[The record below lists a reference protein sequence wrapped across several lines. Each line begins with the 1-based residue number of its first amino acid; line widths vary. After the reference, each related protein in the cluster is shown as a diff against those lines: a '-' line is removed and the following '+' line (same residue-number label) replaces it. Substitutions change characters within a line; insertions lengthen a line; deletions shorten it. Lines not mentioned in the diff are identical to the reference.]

1 MTAAAEDDN
10 LVYSPTPLLP
20 EIFLDLDLMLLTA
33 VDDDAHRSAIVAG
46 TREVISRFE
55 HLADPRVFCASAKFV
70 VAEVSAAIQ
79 RLNEVDEK
87 RIAQWLTTE
96 VLELLVSQQELHE
109 RCIHDLRVAG
119 DVDICHILEIAS
131 SIEAAAAYVR
141 DRCFAPLPECC
152 GNGWDYNV
160 KLAVL
165 AAMSAELRRN
175 PIRKQLDGAGG
186 AAGSAEFNP
195 YVRAMFELELVTH
208 RRLYRILYSLAEHV
222 GVDLRGD
229 ELFQAPEVVE
239 GQQL

>member
-33 VDDDAHRSAIVAG
+33 VDDDAYRSAIAAG

-55 HLADPRVFCASAKFV
+55 HLADPRVFCASAKSV
-70 VAEVSAAIQ
+70 VAEVAAAIN
-79 RLNEVDEK
+79 RLTDMGDNRV
-87 RIAQWLTTE
+87 AQWLTTE
-96 VLELLVSQQELHE
+96 VLDLLVAQEQLHE
-109 RCIHDLRVAG
+109 RCIDTLRAAG
-119 DVDICHILEIAS
+119 DIDICLISEVVS
-131 SIEAAAAYVR
+131 SIEATAANVR
-141 DRCFAPLPECC
+141 DRRFAPLPECC

-165 AAMSAELRRN
+165 AAMSAEMRRN
-175 PIRKQLDGAGG
+175 PLRKQLDGAGG

-239 GQQL
+239 NQKL